1 MTQQSDSQISRR
13 AVLKCGLSGIVVAV
27 TGVAARAAAQQ
38 KIAQSAVQYQATP
51 KDGKECDMCLQFV
64 APNSCKVVD
73 GTINPKGYCVAFTPK
88 S

>member
-1 MTQQSDSQISRR
+1 
-13 AVLKCGLSGIVVAV
+13 
-27 TGVAARAAAQQ
+27 
-38 KIAQSAVQYQATP
+38 
-51 KDGKECDMCLQFV
+51 MCLQFV